1 MLFTSDSTLLQCPP
15 VVHNLEAV
23 ASFTRASIFQHHDPY
38 IVFGTL
44 DYKPGTAQQGI
55 LGFTHVCAMTERDEP
70 GTLSYSILRD
80 KDNANRVKTL
90 EVYESE
96 RYLWDSRAKSAAV
109 NSNKEANKDIRANLH
124 LVFLKLVTG
133 YFYKYPEI

>member
-1 MLFTSDSTLLQCPP
+1 
-15 VVHNLEAV
+15 
-23 ASFTRASIFQHHDPY
+23 
-38 IVFGTL
+38 
-44 DYKPGTAQQGI
+44 
-55 LGFTHVCAMTERDEP
+55 MTERDEP
-70 GTLSYSILRD
+70 GTLSYNILRD